1 MFEPSY
7 LKSYQ
12 NSELRKKKEQLLK
25 ILENCQLCP
34 RRCRTNRLKDEKG
47 FCGIGRFAKVSSAF
61 AHFGEEPEL
70 VGISGSGTIFFSG
83 CNLKCVYCQNFEISC
98 LDESRILYPEEL
110 AEVMIR
116 LQNIGCHNI
125 NFVTPTH
132 VISQILEALEI
143 AVQKGLKI
151 PLVYN
156 CGGYEN
162 VEVIKILRG
171 IIDIYMPDAKYA
183 DEESAKKYSSAP
195 NYWQVLKEV
204 LKEMHSQVGGLVCKD
219 GIAIKGLIIRHLVLP
234 NRVVNS
240 FKILDF
246 IAKEL
251 SLNTYVNIMAQYRP
265 CYKAYEFKE
274 LSRRITISEYKEVIK
289 YASLVGLKRGFD
301 LNV

>member
-1 MFEPSY
+1 M
-7 LKSYQ
+7 
-12 NSELRKKKEQLLK
+12 
-25 ILENCQLCP
+25 LESCQLCP
-34 RRCRTNRLKDEKG
+34 RRCKVNRLKDEKG

-70 VGISGSGTIFFSG
+70 VGVSGSGTIFFSG

-98 LDESRILYPEEL
+98 LEEGKTLYPEEL

-116 LQNIGCHNI
+116 LQEFGCHNI

-132 VISQILEALEI
+132 VAPQILEALEI
-143 AVQKGLKI
+143 AIQKGLKI

-171 IIDIYMPDAKYA
+171 VIDIYMPDAKYSKK
-183 DEESAKKYSSAP
+183 ESAEKYSLAP
-195 NYWQVLKEV
+195 DYWQILKEV
-204 LKEMHSQVGGLVCKD
+204 LKEMHSQVGDLVCED
-219 GIAIKGLIIRHLVLP
+219 GIAKKGLIIRHLVLP
-234 NRVVNS
+234 NNLAGS
-240 FKILDF
+240 FEILDF

-274 LSRRITISEYKEVIK
+274 LSRRITLSEYKEVID
-289 YASLVGLKRGFD
+289 YAKLIGLKRGFD